1 MLSFC
6 HYFTLLIGEFIPNG
20 DQVWSFLLFFSWISW
35 WHIKQTKIIDIG
47 SKINYILRTYQAL
60 FKKPLTPK
68 FHFLLHYS
76 RVIRQCGPLRNLW
89 SFKYEGKH
97 KEFKLYSHVITSSKT
112 IPKSFAFKQQMQ
124 FANFLI
130 KSTSNTDKI
139 FRNRLKIIT

>member
-1 MLSFC
+1 MEIRFGHSF
-6 HYFTLLIGEFIPNG
+6 YF
-20 DQVWSFLLFFSWISW
+20 FLELVDDILNYEVCE
-35 WHIKQTKIIDIG
+35 TKIIEIG

-97 KEFKLYSHVITSSKT
+97 KEFKLYSHVITSRKT